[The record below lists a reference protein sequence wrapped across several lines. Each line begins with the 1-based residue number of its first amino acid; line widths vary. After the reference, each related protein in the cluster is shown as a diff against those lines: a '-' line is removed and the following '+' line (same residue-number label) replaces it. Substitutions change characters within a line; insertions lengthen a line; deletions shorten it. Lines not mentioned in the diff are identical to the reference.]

1 MKNQQATPLFTL
13 KKLET
18 TFPSVK
24 ITDSKTSADFIRQFY
39 FEDINV
45 FESFFLLTLNTQNI
59 TTGYAKISQ
68 GGVSATMVDI
78 KIVAKYAVE
87 NLANAVILAHNHPS
101 GNLQP
106 SDHDIKLTE
115 KIKQGLQLLDIRVLD
130 HVILTENSYYSLLD
144 NFKM

>member
-1 MKNQQATPLFTL
+1 MKKLQATPLFTL

-18 TFPSVK
+18 SFPSVK
-24 ITDSKTSADFIRQFY
+24 IINSQTSADFIRQFY

-87 NLANAVILAHNHPS
+87 NLATSVILAHNHPS

-106 SDHDIKLTE
+106 SDHDIQLTK
-115 KIKQGLQLLDIRVLD
+115 KIKEGLQLLDIRVLD
-130 HVILTENSYYSLLD
+130 HIILTESGYYSLLD
-144 NFKM
+144 NNKM